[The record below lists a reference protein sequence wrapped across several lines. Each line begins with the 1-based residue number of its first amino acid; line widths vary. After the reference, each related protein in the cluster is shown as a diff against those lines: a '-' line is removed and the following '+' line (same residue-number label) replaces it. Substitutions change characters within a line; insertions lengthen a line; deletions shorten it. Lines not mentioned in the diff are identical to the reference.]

1 MVSIAEGKRIAKRL
15 RLELQEARAN
25 TQTSSWGRQ
34 VDVWRHG
41 FVARQARLF
50 DFDQF
55 GFDGYLSEW
64 ARQRRVQRLNRN
76 ATVLNDKLIAGVML
90 RTIGTPT
97 PALFG
102 VVDGEDVVP
111 LDPSGERT
119 ALETVLERQGRL
131 VLKPRDG
138 SHGRGFALMERRDGV
153 TLVNGTPATADDA
166 GSFDR
171 MLVSEH
177 VEQHEYA
184 RTIYPHSTN
193 TIRVIG
199 LREHGSGRP
208 FVAAAHHRFGTNQSR
223 PVDNTGAGGLTAVV
237 DVETGVLGPLAAL
250 PGGYLPVGASVE
262 WHDAHPDT
270 GARAAGVAVP
280 HWREVIAEIE
290 RTMSL
295 LPDFG
300 WVGWDVA
307 ITATGCS
314 IIEGNPGPDIHGVQL
329 HHPLLLD
336 QRVRTLFEAH
346 GIVSPGR

>member
-1 MVSIAEGKRIAKRL
+1 MPSMAEGIRIAKRL
-15 RLELQEARAN
+15 RLEAQETRAN
-25 TQTSSWGRQ
+25 LHTSSWRRQ

-50 DFDQF
+50 DFDRF

-64 ARQRRVQRLNRN
+64 ARQRRVQRLNRH
-76 ATVLNDKLIAGVML
+76 ATVLGDKLIAGVML

-97 PALFG
+97 PTVFG
-102 VVDGEDVVP
+102 VVDGEEIVP
-111 LDPSGERT
+111 LDPASEQIT
-119 ALETVLERQGRL
+119 LDALLQRHGRL
-131 VLKPRDG
+131 VVKPRDG
-138 SHGRGFALMERRDGV
+138 SHGRGFALLERRDGV
-153 TLVNGTPATADDA
+153 TLVNGVPASADDA

-199 LREHGSGRP
+199 LREHGTGRP
-208 FVAAAHHRFGTNQSR
+208 FVAAAHHRFGTDRSR
-223 PVDNTGAGGLTAVV
+223 PVDNTGAGGLTANVN
-237 DVETGVLGPLAAL
+237 VETGELGQLAAL
-250 PGGYLPVGASVE
+250 PGGYLGIGARVQ
-262 WHDAHPDT
+262 WHDEHPDT
-270 GARAAGVAVP
+270 GARATGVVVP
-280 HWREVIAEIE
+280 SWREVIAEII
-290 RTMSL
+290 RTMTH

-307 ITATGCS
+307 ITPAGFS

-336 QRVRTLFEAH
+336 QRVRTLFEAR
-346 GIVSPGR
+346 GIVSPVR

>member
-1 MVSIAEGKRIAKRL
+1 MVSIGEGRRIAKRL

-25 TQTSSWGRQ
+25 TQTSSWRRQ

-76 ATVLNDKLIAGVML
+76 AVVLGDKLIAGVML
-90 RTIGTPT
+90 RTVGTPT
-97 PALFG
+97 PALHG
-102 VVDGEDVVP
+102 VMDGREVVP
-111 LDPSGERT
+111 LDPVAVRVPLD
-119 ALETVLERQGRL
+119 ALLERHGRL

-138 SHGRGFALMERRDGV
+138 SHGRGFALLERRDGV
-153 TLVNGTPATADDA
+153 TLVNGSPATAGDA
-166 GSFDR
+166 DSFDR

-208 FVAAAHHRFGTNQSR
+208 FVAAAHHRFGTDRSR

-237 DVETGVLGPLAAL
+237 DVETGELGPLAAL
-250 PGGYLPVGASVE
+250 PGGYLPVGANVE
-262 WHDAHPDT
+262 WHPEHPDT
-270 GARAAGVAVP
+270 GARAAGVMVP
-280 HWREVIAEIE
+280 HWPQVIAEIE
-290 RTMSL
+290 RTMSH

-307 ITATGCS
+307 ITATGFS

-329 HHPLLLD
+329 HHPLLRD

-346 GIVSPGR
+346 GIVAPAR